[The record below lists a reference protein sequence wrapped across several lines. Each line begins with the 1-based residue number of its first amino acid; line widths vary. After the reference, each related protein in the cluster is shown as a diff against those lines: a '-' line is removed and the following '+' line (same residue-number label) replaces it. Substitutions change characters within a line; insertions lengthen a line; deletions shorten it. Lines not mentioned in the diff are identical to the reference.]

1 MKMAT
6 KTLAELDKII
16 CDGLGISIEKYN
28 SMTLSEQFKIRTK
41 YVRMINK
48 KSNQLNIK

>member
-1 MKMAT
+1 MAT

-16 CDGLGISIEKYN
+16 CDGVGISVEKYY

-41 YVRMINK
+41 YIRMKNK
-48 KSNQLNIK
+48 KSNQ